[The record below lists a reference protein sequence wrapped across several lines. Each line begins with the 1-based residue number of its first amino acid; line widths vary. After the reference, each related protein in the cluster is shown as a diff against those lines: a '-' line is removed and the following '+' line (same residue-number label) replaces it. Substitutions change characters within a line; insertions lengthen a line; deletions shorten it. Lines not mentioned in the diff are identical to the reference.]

1 MLTLLLIAAALAT
14 ARGARAALRAW
25 RDLPHSN
32 DDMVYF

>member
-1 MLTLLLIAAALAT
+1 MLTVLFIALAYAA
-14 ARGARAALRAW
+14 ARGAYAALRAW